1 MPLAETAAG
10 HFCRHGASSVLHG
23 DTWRSPFRP
32 LTRNGDLQTVLG
44 RYWPRDL
51 DETTHPGQQRLVA
64 TEPGTSVLVRWNE
77 QLGSRREAERPI
89 LLSLHGLTACDRA
102 PYMLSTARAALDGG
116 FDSARMNM
124 RNCGGTEHLCPTL
137 YHSGLTSD
145 LDAVARQLAPRPV
158 FLTGFSMGG
167 NVALKLAGEWGAK
180 PPDNVLGVCAISPP
194 VQLAMCSKNIGR
206 PRNLVYEL
214 RFLRQLRAAVRRK
227 RSVMPGAIPGSN
239 PEQVRSIWEFDE
251 AVTAPAFG
259 FRDAADYYR
268 NCSAAHFLH
277 AVRIPTLVIQARD
290 DPFVPFEAFD
300 LPAFRSNDSLR
311 LLSPR
316 HGGHVAFLAK
326 GPERFWA
333 QREAVRFFQALAR
346 ERGLPSRQA
355 TKAAPY
361 AAPAAPR
368 P

>member
-1 MPLAETAAG
+1 M
-10 HFCRHGASSVLHG
+10 
-23 DTWRSPFRP
+23 
-32 LTRNGDLQTVLG
+32 TRNGDLQTVLG

-51 DETTHPGQQRLVA
+51 DERAHPGKRRLVA
-64 TEPGTSVLVRWNE
+64 TEPGTSVLVRWDE
-77 QLGSRREAERPI
+77 PPGARRAEKRPI

-102 PYMLSTARAALDGG
+102 PYMLSTARAALDAG

-145 LDAVARQLAPRPV
+145 LDAVVRQLAPRGV
-158 FLTGFSMGG
+158 FLMGFSMGG
-167 NVALKLAGEWGAK
+167 NVALKLAGEWGENA
-180 PPDNVLGVCAISPP
+180 PDHVLGVCAVSPP
-194 VQLAMCSKNIGR
+194 VQLALCSKNIGR
-206 PRNLVYEL
+206 PRNVVYEL

-239 PEQVRSIWEFDE
+239 PERVKSIWEFDE

-268 NCSAAHFLH
+268 RCSAARFLH
-277 AVRIPTLVIQARD
+277 SVRVPTLVIQARD

-300 LPAFRSNDSLR
+300 LPAFRNNDSLR
-311 LLSPR
+311 LVSPR

-326 GPERFWA
+326 GSERFWA
-333 QREAVRFFQALAR
+333 QREAVRLFQALAR
-346 ERGLPSRQA
+346 ERGLPPLQGA
-355 TKAAPY
+355 EDAP
-361 AAPAAPR
+361 
-368 P
+368 